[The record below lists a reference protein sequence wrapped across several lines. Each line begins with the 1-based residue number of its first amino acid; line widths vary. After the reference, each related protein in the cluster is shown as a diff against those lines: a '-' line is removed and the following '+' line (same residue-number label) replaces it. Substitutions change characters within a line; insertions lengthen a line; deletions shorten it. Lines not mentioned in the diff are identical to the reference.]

1 MIDLC
6 TIVGATASGKSEV
19 AMRVAR
25 AVGGEIVGADSRQI
39 YRGMRVGTAAPD
51 EAAQREIRHH
61 CIEFLDP
68 EDRYSAAQY
77 ARDAMAAI
85 LDIRARGRL
94 PIVVGGTGFYLR
106 VLRGGVALGERGDD
120 DLRARIARETRVHP
134 PEVLHE
140 WLALRDPQRAAAIE
154 RSDLYRIG
162 RALEIALA
170 PPRAAAAEI
179 PTLLS
184 HGLTF
189 RTFALALPLPEIDRR
204 IELRARA
211 MPEGGL
217 LDEVEALGARAVAA
231 DAVGYPQALAYLR
244 GQSTFDETLVALTRA
259 TRRYARRQIAWFR
272 SEPNLEWL
280 AADDL
285 VRAAEEALTVAP
297 TPP

>member
-1 MIDLC
+1 MSDLC
-6 TIVGATASGKSEV
+6 AIVGATASGKSEV
-19 AMRVAR
+19 AMRIAR

-51 EAAQREIRHH
+51 DEAQREIHHH
-61 CIEFLDP
+61 CVEFLDP
-68 EDRYSAAQY
+68 EERYSAARY

-85 LDIRARGRL
+85 LDIRSRGRR

-106 VLRGGVALGERGDD
+106 VLRGEVALGERGDD
-120 DLRARIARETRVHP
+120 ALRARIAREMRVHP
-134 PEVLHE
+134 PEVLQA
-140 WLALRDPQRAAAIE
+140 WLALRDPRRAAAIE
-154 RSDLYRIG
+154 KTDLYRIG

-170 PPRAAAAEI
+170 PPRAANATI
-179 PTLLS
+179 PTLRS
-184 HGLTF
+184 QGLTF
-189 RTFALALPLPEIDRR
+189 RTFGLALPLAEIDRR

-211 MPEGGL
+211 MLAGGL
-217 LDEVEALGARAVAA
+217 LEEAEALGARAVAA

-272 SEPNLEWL
+272 AEPNIEWL

-285 VRAAEEALTVAP
+285 VRAAKEALTVAP
-297 TPP
+297 TPS